1 MVLARLMVVVVLGV
15 WGLAQ
20 AHPAP
25 VRAADPTW
33 ASVSVGVTNTASD
46 SFLVSDDGLYCQY
59 PTDFPLK
66 AGSDVT
72 LTAALTDEPAVD
84 TLNSLI
90 AETYQEGDPSLDDGC
105 AIWAE
110 FASVPMSPS
119 YVIEI
124 SADPTDAATDRATY
138 TGDMV
143 VVLMFWTREFE
154 TGIGP
159 DGGPACAPTAASAMR
174 PGGAFQTEPQGEPVN
189 DPAIVGDVI
198 GDVCRVSLILLV
210 PPSAEITVALGD
222 AHLSP
227 ASIQA

>member
-1 MVLARLMVVVVLGV
+1 MVLAHLMVVVVLGF
-15 WGLAQ
+15 WGLALT
-20 AHPAP
+20 HPAP

-46 SFLVSDDGLYCQY
+46 SFLVSDDGLYCKY
-59 PTDFPLK
+59 PTDFPIK

-72 LTAALTDEPAVD
+72 LTAAPNDEPVVD

-90 AETYQEGDPSLDDGC
+90 AETYTEGDRSLEDGC

-110 FASVPMSPS
+110 FDSVPMSES

-124 SADPTDAATDRATY
+124 SADATDDAADSATY

-154 TGIGP
+154 TSIGP
-159 DGGPACAPTAASAMR
+159 DGGPACAPTASTAMR
-174 PGGAFQTEPQGEPVN
+174 PGGTFQTEPNGEPVN
-189 DPAIVGDVI
+189 DPAIVGEVI
-198 GDVCRVSLILLV
+198 DDVCRVSLILLAL
-210 PPSAEITVALGD
+210 PSAEITVAIGAAQLI
-222 AHLSP
+222 P